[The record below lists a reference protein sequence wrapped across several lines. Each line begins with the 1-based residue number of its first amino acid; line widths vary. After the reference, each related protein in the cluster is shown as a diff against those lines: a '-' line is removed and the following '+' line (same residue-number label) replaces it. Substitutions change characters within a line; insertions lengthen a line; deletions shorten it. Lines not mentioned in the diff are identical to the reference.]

1 MRNSTTPS
9 SPRPLNSTGNS
20 VNLVTE
26 TKYSMFLSEEEA
38 RFLLKITKTRLLVAD
53 EDVVE
58 DERVRVE
65 MYKWLSGALRTT

>member
-1 MRNSTTPS
+1 
-9 SPRPLNSTGNS
+9 
-20 VNLVTE
+20 
-26 TKYSMFLSEEEA
+26 MFLSEEEA